1 MFNFTNDYASLNYI
15 SKIKTDSIQ
24 KKITYY
30 LNGKIESQVFANSTA
45 YNNAISK
52 IEDTNFIL
60 LGDTYYNLKYIS
72 IVKQNGKNV
81 TYIFTG
87 KDVVD
92 FAYGTV
98 KAAEDVIAL
107 LKDSFL
113 EIEGKWYNAEQLVV
127 ANSNEDSLIVTY
139 NFGGE
144 QLNVQY
150 ANSTD
155 FEDAVEKVEEVNG
168 SGSGDVDIENN
179 KAATIDVSEYTDPV
193 VVTPS
198 KGKDGMKKATVTL
211 SNIPGGGGV
220 YYLYTAQDETLI
232 VEEPLSAD
240 GGTLTGTYIDN
251 VTGTPTTKEY
261 KNATYSWAEGECQS
275 ICLFIGNDSTKISPK
290 SPDPI
295 VAPDYTVIYL
305 GNEPDTSEVSP
316 EPENH

>member
-98 KAAEDVIAL
+98 KAAEDAIAL

-127 ANSNEDSLIVTY
+127 ANSNEDSLTVTY

-179 KAATIDVSEYTDPV
+179 KAATIDVSDYTDPV

-211 SNIPGGGGV
+211 SNIPSGGGGV
-220 YYLYTAQDETLI
+220 YYLYTAAKEALI
-232 VEEPLSAD
+232 VEELLSAD
-240 GGTLTGTYIDN
+240 GGTLTGTFITRIDESN
-251 VTGTPTTKEY
+251 DPITTEY
-261 KNATYSWAEGECQS
+261 KNATYSWEEGS
-275 ICLFIGNDSTKISPK
+275 SGGTYLFINGSSANIQPK
-290 SPDPI
+290 STNPI
-295 VAPDYTVIYL
+295 VAPDYREIYL
-305 GNEPDTSEVSP
+305 GNEPSTSEVAP
-316 EPENH
+316 EA

>member
-98 KAAEDVIAL
+98 KAAEDAIAL

-179 KAATIDVSEYTDPV
+179 KAATIDVSTYTDPV

-211 SNIPGGGGV
+211 SNIPSGGGV
-220 YYLYTAQDETLI
+220 PYFYYNSDYSCIFSKTEIT
-232 VEEPLSAD
+232 E
-240 GGTLTGTYIDN
+240 TGTYEIYYENTGSNYGGIFPEN
-251 VTGTPTTKEY
+251 VVFQNVEITVEVDGCGDSHLSFIW
-261 KNATYSWAEGECQS
+261 NGE
-275 ICLFIGNDSTKISPK
+275 
-290 SPDPI
+290 
-295 VAPDYTVIYL
+295 
-305 GNEPDTSEVSP
+305 EVSGFII
-316 EPENH
+316 